1 MGLIDYNFDLY
12 YCNQT
17 RIKLGSILKDNGDVK
32 TMDEIINMI
41 QRGSR
46 MKTNSIMEL
55 SDKCKG
61 CAVLASCK
69 VGCYYN
75 TLVGR

>member
-1 MGLIDYNFDLY
+1 MIDYDFELY

-17 RIKLGSILKDNGDVK
+17 RIKIGSILEDNGDVK
-32 TMDEIINMI
+32 TMDEINIMI

-55 SDKCKG
+55 SEKCKE

-75 TLVGR
+75 TLAGR